1 MRFGALSPLGVTA
14 GCIQPRDWRAAGAP
28 ISGKPLSRLVLHSH
42 AIAPP
47 QFVGPGNAAHFL
59 IGRKKTSYTAGT
71 LCAIF
76 SEICL
81 KNS

>member
-42 AIAPP
+42 ATLRHSLTALEMLRISLSGPP
-47 QFVGPGNAAHFL
+47 NRHIQPERYVQWA
-59 IGRKKTSYTAGT
+59 
-71 LCAIF
+71 
-76 SEICL
+76 
-81 KNS
+81 